1 MPDHTQLIA
10 RINELS
16 KFARERELTAEETEE
31 RQRLRDQYLLNFR
44 QSFRQQLDNTYV
56 QKDDGEKVPIK
67 DWHQTVERDAE
78 SAFSGDDLPDA

>member
-1 MPDHTQLIA
+1 MAEQADLIA

-16 KFARERELTAEETEE
+16 KIARERELTPGEAIE

-56 QKDDGEKVPIK
+56 QTDGGEKVPIK
-67 DWHQTVERDAE
+67 DWHQAIERDAE
-78 SAFSGDDLPDA
+78 AAFSKEDEPDA

>member
-1 MPDHTQLIA
+1 MPEQTELIA
-10 RINELS
+10 RINGLS
-16 KFARERELTAEETEE
+16 QIARERELTPDEVEE

-67 DWHQTVERDAE
+67 DWHEAVARDAE
-78 SAFSGDDLPDA
+78 AAFNEPDA